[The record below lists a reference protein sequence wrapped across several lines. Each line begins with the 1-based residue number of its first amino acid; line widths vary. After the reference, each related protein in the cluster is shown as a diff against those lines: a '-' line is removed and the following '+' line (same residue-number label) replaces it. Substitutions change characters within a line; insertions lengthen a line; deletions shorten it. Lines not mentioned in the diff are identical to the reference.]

1 MDDCLFVS
9 AFNLIFGDYIWFPF
23 HYQVKYTDTI
33 RDISLFLVLFILLTV
48 DILQILRIV
57 THKILWFIFAFFK
70 CLLLSF
76 KFIFVSLF
84 FRVRRIFLR
93 ILIKVFKHL
102 TVITFARIAWYV
114 FSISWRLFL
123 LFLLF
128 WFFECFLIKFPFY
141 DTVFKVLIYFLVW
154 YLLCLLLFNLLR
166 WLLSCP

>member
-1 MDDCLFVS
+1 MDDCLFFS
-9 AFNLIFGDYIWFPF
+9 TFNLVFSDYIWFPF

-33 RDISLFLVLFILLTV
+33 RDISLFLVLIILLTV

-57 THKILWFIFAFFK
+57 THKILRFIFAFFK

-84 FRVRRIFLR
+84 FRIRRIFLR

-102 TVITFARIAWYV
+102 IVITFARNAWYV

-123 LFLLF
+123 P
-128 WFFECFLIKFPFY
+128 FFININY
-141 DTVFKVLIYFLVW
+141 DL
-154 YLLCLLLFNLLR
+154 
-166 WLLSCP
+166 